1 MRPRSERIQMVT
13 DFEFSLSK
21 TQQCL
26 LLSIHRSGL
35 YYKPVPETEENLEI
49 MRKLDEL
56 YFRLPFYGEP
66 KLTQW
71 LRKEGYTINS
81 KRVRRLMW
89 LIDWRTI
96 YREPKTTI
104 SDPTSYKY
112 PYLLRGLK
120 IVRNNQVWAIDIT
133 YIPMERGFMYLVAII
148 DIHSRFVVNWSIS
161 NSMTAEWCVEVLL
174 EAIKIHG
181 KPEIFNS
188 DQGSQFTSLI
198 FTKALLDNGIL
209 PSMDGK
215 GRAIDNI
222 FIERLWRTVKY
233 ENIYLKSYE
242 DGVSLYN
249 GLVEYFEF
257 YNFERQHQSLKYNT
271 PSEVYK
277 LVA

>member
-1 MRPRSERIQMVT
+1 
-13 DFEFSLSK
+13 
-21 TQQCL
+21 
-26 LLSIHRSGL
+26 
-35 YYKPVPETEENLEI
+35 
-49 MRKLDEL
+49 
-56 YFRLPFYGEP
+56 
-66 KLTQW
+66 
-71 LRKEGYTINS
+71 
-81 KRVRRLMW
+81 
-89 LIDWRTI
+89 
-96 YREPKTTI
+96 
-104 SDPTSYKY
+104 
-112 PYLLRGLK
+112 
-120 IVRNNQVWAIDIT
+120 
-133 YIPMERGFMYLVAII
+133 MERGFMYLVAII
-148 DIHSRFVVNWSIS
+148 DIHSRFVVKWSIS

>member
-1 MRPRSERIQMVT
+1 MVT
-13 DFEFSLSK
+13 DSVSILSK
-21 TQQCL
+21 TQQCF
-26 LLSIHRSGL
+26 LLSIHRSDL
-35 YYKPVPETEENLEI
+35 YYKPVPETAENLEI

-56 YFRLPFYGEP
+56 YFKLPFYGEP

-71 LRKEGYTINS
+71 LRKEGYKINS
-81 KRVRRLMW
+81 KRTRRLMK

-112 PYLLRGLK
+112 PYLLKGLK

-133 YIPMERGFMYLVAII
+133 YIPMEKGFMYLVAII

-161 NSMTAEWCVEVLL
+161 NSMTAEWCTEVLL
-174 EAIKIHG
+174 EAIRIHG

-198 FTKALLDNGIL
+198 FTKTLLDNGIL
-209 PSMDGK
+209 PSMDGR